1 MRRYV
6 IEWYAVGRWQRIGRT
21 WWTRWGARRAA
32 KRVQRTAVCHAT
44 KIIRLPQHGCARVRP
59 QGQSGPIHH
68 PGVPARLSASH
79 VRPVSETNHRENL

>member
-6 IEWYAVGRWQRIGRT
+6 VAWYAVGRWQRIGRT

-32 KRVQRTAVCHAT
+32 QRVQRTAVCHAT

-59 QGQSGPIHH
+59 QGQSGAYTTS
-68 PGVPARLSASH
+68 GSAGASERLS
-79 VRPVSETNHRENL
+79 RPACQ